1 MEAAA
6 VAGVDAGVDVKSFGQ
21 LPTVR
26 SMGSGGRRAQVIGF
40 DTEFTYREDDPAKRV
55 IDSYQFACTDA
66 LDDGVLVQVVVLP
79 LAGDRIYLEDALYIV
94 SLAAGLHV
102 LSPSRE
108 PIDPRGV
115 LVRDVRKL
123 NPLGNLTTPPREMRR
138 SRLALPSSWRV
149 ISATPI

>member
-55 IDSYQFACTDA
+55 IDSYQFACT
-66 LDDGVLVQVVVLP
+66 
-79 LAGDRIYLEDALYIV
+79 
-94 SLAAGLHV
+94 
-102 LSPSRE
+102 
-108 PIDPRGV
+108 
-115 LVRDVRKL
+115 
-123 NPLGNLTTPPREMRR
+123 
-138 SRLALPSSWRV
+138 
-149 ISATPI
+149 